1 MHQIMLSILCMAYD
15 KNIRA
20 KSPLHRTTQHKHN
33 GRKEPATAFM
43 LVTLHD
49 IRTATAE
56 YYFC

>member
-43 LVTLHD
+43 LVTLGV
-49 IRTATAE
+49 IIAKR
-56 YYFC
+56 